1 MARKK
6 MSLRTRAILLVALFM
21 LATNLALGAVL
32 LHQSRRAMKEQID
45 ARMLDVVNTAAAM
58 LDGDVLDRLTAEACA
73 YISAR

>member
-32 LHQSRRAMKEQID
+32 LHQSLRAMKEQID
-45 ARMLDVVNTAAAM
+45 ARMLDVVNTATFWT
-58 LDGDVLDRLTAEACA
+58 G
-73 YISAR
+73 